1 MSGQESESKPRVE
14 KGIRLP
20 FALQDDEVVLKV
32 ARRHWLYFSLR
43 LAGEIG
49 AGVVLTAVTILLV
62 HWTYGF
68 DGLAGRI
75 TIGLLALWVLYWG
88 IRVYFTWYRYQNDIW
103 TITNQRLV
111 DSIKRHWFHHLM
123 ASADLVDVEDI
134 RIVRHGLLQTMF
146 NFGDVRCQTAGEVP
160 NFVLDGIPDPTG
172 VMAVVD
178 ASRDAARKALR
189 GLV

>member
-1 MSGQESESKPRVE
+1 LSTQDSASKPRVA
-14 KGIRLP
+14 KGIKLP

-43 LAGEIG
+43 LGGEVG
-49 AGVVLTAVTILLV
+49 AGVLLTVVAVLLV
-62 HWTYGF
+62 NWTYGF
-68 DGLAGRI
+68 DGIAGRV
-75 TIGLLALWVLYWG
+75 TIGVLALWVLYWA
-88 IRVYFTWYRYQNDIW
+88 IRTYFTWYRYQNDIW
-103 TITNQRLV
+103 TVTNQRLV

-134 RIVRHGLLQTMF
+134 RIVRSGFLQTVF

-160 NFVLDGIPDPTG
+160 NFVLDGIPDPAG